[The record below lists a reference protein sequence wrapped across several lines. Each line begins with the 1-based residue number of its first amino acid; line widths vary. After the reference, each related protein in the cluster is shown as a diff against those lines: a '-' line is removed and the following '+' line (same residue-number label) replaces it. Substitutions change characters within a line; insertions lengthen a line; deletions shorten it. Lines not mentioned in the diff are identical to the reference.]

1 MYFLYSC
8 VTSVVLVLVSPWLA
22 WQAWR
27 HGKYAHSFA
36 ERLGALPAAVNP
48 DRRASLWIHAVS
60 VGEVLAA
67 RALIPGLRARYPD
80 LAVLVSTTTRTG
92 REVATRHLEGIEGL
106 FYFPLD
112 FAFSIRRV
120 LARLRPR
127 LVVVVET
134 EIWPRLLRE
143 CRLQQVPVML
153 INARVSDRSFPR
165 YRLAR
170 TLVGPVLHDFSLLC
184 AQSDRSADRLRAMGA
199 PADRLVVTGSLK
211 FDALDWSLPD
221 SGDHPVLY
229 LLRGAA
235 SRPVLLA
242 ASTLRGEDALV
253 LDAFM
258 RLRTAHP
265 DALLILVPRH
275 PERFDE
281 VFALARQRDVRVVR
295 RSALVADAPLAAD
308 VVVLDSMG
316 ELAAVFGLATVV
328 FVGGSLVD
336 AGGHNILEPALFAKP
351 IVVGPSMSNFAEIA
365 ALFRD
370 ADALVQVPDGDGLT
384 MAVLDLFATPARR
397 DQLGARAR
405 ALLEQ
410 HRGAGRRTLEAIAQ
424 VLPPTP
430 PMLTTETTS
439 AGPVH

>member
-8 VTSVVLVLVSPWLA
+8 VTSVALVVLSPWLA

-27 HGKYAHSFA
+27 HGKYAHHLS
-36 ERLGALPAAVNP
+36 ERLGSLPADLNAGG
-48 DRRASLWIHAVS
+48 RASLWLHAVS

-80 LAVLVSTTTRTG
+80 LAVFVSTTTRTG
-92 REVATRHLEGIEGL
+92 RDVASRQLDGIDGL

-112 FAFSIRRV
+112 FACSVRRV
-120 LARLRPR
+120 LARIRPQ
-127 LVVVVET
+127 LVMIVET

-143 CRLQQVPVML
+143 CRVQRIPVAL

-165 YRLAR
+165 YRAAR
-170 TLVGPVLHDFSLLC
+170 AVIGPVLHDFRLLC
-184 AQSDRSADRLRAMGA
+184 AQSARSAERLGAMGA
-199 PADRLVVTGSLK
+199 PADRIVVTGSLK
-211 FDALDWSLPD
+211 FDALDWTLLTR
-221 SGDHPVLY
+221 GAAHPVL
-229 LLRGAA
+229 RVFGGIG

-258 RLRTAHP
+258 QLRMTQP

-281 VFALARQRDVRVVR
+281 VTALAQQRDVRVAR
-295 RSALVADAPLAAD
+295 RSALVPGGPVSAD

-316 ELAAVFGLATVV
+316 ELAALFSLATVV
-328 FVGGSLVD
+328 FVGGSLVP
-336 AGGHNILEPALFAKP
+336 AGGHNILEPALFGKP
-351 IVVGPSMSNFAEIA
+351 VIVGPSMSNFAEIA
-365 ALFRD
+365 ALFLD
-370 ADALVQVPDGDGLT
+370 ADAVVQVPDGPGLT
-384 MAVLDLFATPARR
+384 RVVLELFKAPDRR
-397 DQLGARAR
+397 DALGSRAR

-410 HRGAGRRTLEAIAQ
+410 HRGAGDRTLDAIAR
-424 VLPPTP
+424 VLPPT
-430 PMLTTETTS
+430 
-439 AGPVH
+439 GPTLVPAAEQVH